1 VSSILENNDA
11 GIRTQ
16 TGTKLKNDKTGEI
29 IYEPPQDH
37 QEIVKLLTL
46 LDVFLIDC
54 ILTVTTT
61 HKSKKWVGWT
71 VKIKTPQNIMR

>member
-1 VSSILENNDA
+1 MFNW
-11 GIRTQ
+11 Q
-16 TGTKLKNDKTGEI
+16 KFK
-29 IYEPPQDH
+29 H
-37 QEIVKLLTL
+37 CL

-54 ILTVTTT
+54 ILTVPTT